1 MRRILLATNANDIK
15 TSAVDFGC
23 YIANLMR
30 SPLMGFLLEQKQKK
44 ELAERLGPVENND
57 YDTALPAEI
66 AANADIFSN
75 RCLHNDARHTVRH
88 IQGNPLQEIVN
99 ESLYADIILTDGN
112 TTFNGYDGWPS
123 QFVKELLEHAKCP
136 VIVTPFDFDEI
147 NEVVFAYDGTDSSI
161 FAMKQFIYLFPEL
174 TDVKTT
180 VLQVLDQ
187 EDHDITEKKKLKEF
201 LMMHYDAV
209 RLRVSLN
216 ISLSRIME
224 NFNTIIVRLR
234 VSSVASKLYTST
246 ISIQSLF
253 D

>member
-1 MRRILLATNANDIK
+1 MRRILLATNAHDIK
-15 TSAVDFGC
+15 MAAVNFGC
-23 YIANLMR
+23 YIANLTH
-30 SPLMGFLLEQKQKK
+30 SLLTGILLEEREKK
-44 ELAERLGPVENND
+44 TLSEQLVQVGSND
-57 YDTALPAEI
+57 YETKLPAEI

-147 NEVVFAYDGTDSSI
+147 NEVVFSYDGTDSSI

-180 VLQVLDQ
+180 VLQVLDKK
-187 EDHDITEKKKLKEF
+187 EHDITEKKKLKEF
-201 LMMHYDAV
+201 LVTHYGAGH
-209 RLRVSLN
+209 LFYYPL
-216 ISLSRIME
+216 LE
-224 NFNTIIVRLR
+224 NAFSAI
-234 VSSVASKLYTST
+234 
-246 ISIQSLF
+246 
-253 D
+253 